1 MLENETATILIA
13 DAQHEEPGSPKSILS
28 SRYRVEGIESAEA
41 ILRLAK
47 KSPSPLV
54 IFLDITIRNFDS
66 YAICHQLKSEEPSCT
81 IPIILFSRYYM
92 ITSEARA
99 MECGADDFIYLPV
112 QPFLL
117 LQRVHDFNVLRN
129 TDSKGLSCAMGSSH
143 KLEGLARSLIDYGLD
158 ALIITDLQDRIIV
171 FNQSAEEL
179 FGFSRDEVIGK
190 DIAKLIIP
198 PEFRFAHQ
206 KGIKALREQPNLT
219 PRFLRRIFLQ
229 GLHSNGA
236 RIDLE
241 LSLFLTL
248 INGVIH
254 CVASIRDI
262 TAYKQLSLALKD
274 TLLVAENSFKD
285 KMIEIDRVR
294 SSERNATI
302 SLQTQKTVN
311 HLLHLS
317 LETRSLQEQLQRAL
331 GFIVRLPWLASENI
345 HVAIFLWDRVTN
357 GFNLVAQE
365 PDNCFPQ
372 QHQCTNVSDECSSC
386 IVSMFSD
393 PMMSVY
399 SLGSDM
405 TIQEKMEGKIDYCI
419 PLFSGN
425 ENLGILRLVV
435 SSSIMKEIF
444 DNLMFNSIGQA
455 LANIIVRS
463 RIDQELQD
471 AREKAEAVS
480 KAKSEFL
487 ANMSH
492 EIRSP
497 LNAIIGMT
505 DLVLSAQL
513 SKDEIFSNL
522 QIVRSSSLSLLDLIN
537 GILDLSKI
545 EAGHFALEYVPFD
558 LVGQLENAC
567 DMLAIK
573 AHQKGLGFY
582 CQIAPDLPAL
592 LDGDPL
598 RLKQIVVNL
607 INNAIKFTHEGEIV
621 LSVQREAPLEKAP
634 EDAIHVR
641 FSVSDT
647 GIGIPDEQ
655 LHLIF
660 QSFVQADG
668 SISRKYGGTGL
679 GLTISKH
686 LVYLMGGSLQ
696 VESQVGHGSM
706 FYFTIRLGLS
716 RQDPVADSWMKQ
728 GPEAY
733 QSHPTP
739 LQDRRILLVD
749 NHPTGRAILHSLLL
763 HFGASVEM
771 VSHAPAMMDCM
782 RTHSDNPFDVIMV
795 DEEIVQEAEAGLI
808 DEAHYPAYSNK
819 IILMISS
826 HLSLRNF
833 ILEGLFK
840 NAISLKKPIRNQHL
854 LKKILHIISPVLNE
868 PNHKYE
874 ENEPLRKRTDIQPLE
889 ILLVEDLPENQKL
902 AMNIL
907 HTQDHKVTVASNGVE
922 ALLILTKGARFDLIL
937 MDLQM
942 PEMDGFETTRR
953 IRSGSRQ
960 EVGDPQVPI
969 VAVTAMVM
977 MNEKKRC
984 LEVGMN
990 GFLLKPYLPIEL
1002 INIVA
1007 SFSKKRKTGQPPV
1020 NREIVLNPVETD
1032 PTNLIILK
1040 QSFIKEAFEHL
1051 EKLKKSLMQ
1060 ENSGTVIREGTWLK
1074 SMAAQIGASRI
1085 VTQTIR
1091 MIGQVETEAW
1101 EDALMMCRNLEQYVE
1116 SLIHFLIEEDQKH
1129 ENFNR

>member
-1 MLENETATILIA
+1 MLDNETATILIA
-13 DAQHEEPGSPKSILS
+13 DAQPEETGSPHSILS
-28 SRYRVEGIESAEA
+28 SRYRVECIANAKA
-41 ILRLAK
+41 ILNLAK
-47 KSPSPLV
+47 HSPLPVV
-54 IFLDITIRNFDS
+54 IFLDVMIQTFDC
-66 YAICHQLKSEEPSCT
+66 YELCRQLKLEKPSCD
-81 IPIILFSRYYM
+81 IPVILFSRYYM

-99 MECGADDFIYLPV
+99 MACGADDFMYLPV

-117 LQRVHDFNVLRN
+117 LQRVHDVNRLRAR
-129 TDSKGLSCAMGSSH
+129 DKPGLSRVTTSTYE
-143 KLEGLARSLIDYGLD
+143 LEGLARSLIDYGLD
-158 ALIITDLQDRIIV
+158 ALIITDLQDRIIE

-179 FGFSRDEVIGK
+179 FGFQRHEVIGQC
-190 DIAKLIIP
+190 IAERIIP
-198 PEFRFAHQ
+198 PEFREAHR
-206 KGIKALREQPNLT
+206 KGIRALREQPNLT
-219 PRFLRRIFLQ
+219 PRFLKRIFLQ
-229 GLHSNGA
+229 GLHSKGA

-241 LSLFLTL
+241 LSLFLIL
-248 INGVIH
+248 IQGVIH

-262 TAYKQLSLALKD
+262 TAYKQLSLALQD
-274 TLLVAENSFKD
+274 TLLVAETSFKD
-285 KMIEIDRVR
+285 KMVEIDRVR

-311 HLLHLS
+311 HLLQLS
-317 LETRSLQEQLQRAL
+317 LETRSLQDQLQRAL
-331 GFIVRLPWLASENI
+331 GFIIQLPWLASEDI
-345 HVAIFLWDRVTN
+345 HAAIFLWDRVADR
-357 GFNLVAQE
+357 FNLIAQE
-365 PDNCFPQ
+365 PDGSFPP

-399 SLGSDM
+399 SSGSSDAL
-405 TIQEKMEGKIDYCI
+405 QEKMEGKIDYCI

-435 SSSIMKEIF
+435 SSFIMKEIF

-455 LANIIVRS
+455 LANIIVRA

-545 EAGHFALEYVPFD
+545 EAGHFSLENVPFD

-567 DMLAIK
+567 DMLAVK

-582 CQIAPDLPAL
+582 CQIDPELPSL
-592 LDGDPL
+592 LEGDPL

-607 INNAIKFTHEGEIV
+607 INNAIKFTHEGEII
-621 LSVQREAPLEKAP
+621 LSVQHQETASEAESGH
-634 EDAIHVR
+634 AIDVR

-647 GIGIPDEQ
+647 GIGIPEEQ

-686 LVYLMGGSLQ
+686 LVYLMGGDLH
-696 VESQVGHGSM
+696 VESQVGHGSV
-706 FYFTIRLGLS
+706 FHFTIRLGIG
-716 RQDPVADSWMKQ
+716 RNDPGADSWGQ
-728 GPEAY
+728 SDPDDWRSS
-733 QSHPTP
+733 SHPP
-739 LQDRRILLVD
+739 LKDRRILLVD
-749 NHPTGRAILHSLLL
+749 NHATGNAMMHSLLR
-763 HFGASVEM
+763 HFGAQVECVQQTEAM
-771 VSHAPAMMDCM
+771 ITCMHA
-782 RTHSDNPFDVIMV
+782 HLSDPFDVIVV
-795 DEEIVQEAEAGLI
+795 DEEIVQEAGPIAKEYNPL
-808 DEAHYPAYSNK
+808 YQNK
-819 IILMISS
+819 ILLMISS
-826 HLSLRNF
+826 HLSLRHF
-833 ILEGLFK
+833 ILEGFFK
-840 NAISLKKPIRNQHL
+840 HAVSVKKPIRNQQL
-854 LKKILHIISPVLNE
+854 LKKIQQILSPVKNA
-868 PNHKYE
+868 PDHKYD
-874 ENEPLRKRTDIQPLE
+874 ENELLLKRTDVHPLK

-902 AMNIL
+902 ALTIL
-907 HTQDHKVTVASNGVE
+907 GTQDHQVTLASNGME
-922 ALLILTKGARFDLIL
+922 ALTILKHGGRFDLIL

-953 IRSGSRQ
+953 IRSGSPQ
-960 EVGDPQVPI
+960 EVGDPRVPI

-990 GFLLKPYLPIEL
+990 GFLLKPYLPVEL
-1002 INIVA
+1002 IHIVA
-1007 SFSKKRKTGQPPV
+1007 SYSKKKQPVSPPV
-1020 NREIVLNPVETD
+1020 QQEIVLKPVEAD
-1032 PTNLIILK
+1032 PDSLVTLK
-1040 QSFIKEAFEHL
+1040 QAFIQEASGHL
-1051 EKLKKSLMQ
+1051 EKLKRSLMQ
-1060 ENSGTVIREGTWLK
+1060 ENPGAAIREGMRLR
-1074 SMAAQIGASRI
+1074 SMAAQIGASRV

-1091 MIGQVETEAW
+1091 LIGQAEMESW
-1101 EDALMMCRNLEQYVE
+1101 EDALMMCRNLEHYVE
-1116 SLIHFLIEEDQKH
+1116 SLTHFLIEEDQNH
-1129 ENFNR
+1129 ENPNR